1 MHELICVFAAHVYIE
16 QCIDMSNVF
25 KVNYKGIRATLLEVS
40 LAFFLLSLDMLVA
53 WIWFSVIGQTK
64 L

>member
-16 QCIDMSNVF
+16 QCIDMLNVF

-40 LAFFLLSLDMLVA
+40 FLLLSLDMLVI